1 MVRGHSPTAETKDLK
16 SFQCEFES
24 HCPYHLF
31 LLRCVFQCTFYHIFG
46 SMNNKLKEMVM
57 MTYDKIVADVEKLMR
72 KACEEAAADYDEFVM
87 KLNDVFDA
95 RFEIVE
101 M

>member
-1 MVRGHSPTAETKDLK
+1 
-16 SFQCEFES
+16 
-24 HCPYHLF
+24 
-31 LLRCVFQCTFYHIFG
+31 
-46 SMNNKLKEMVM
+46 MVM
-57 MTYDKIVADVEKLMR
+57 MTYDEIVADVEKLMR